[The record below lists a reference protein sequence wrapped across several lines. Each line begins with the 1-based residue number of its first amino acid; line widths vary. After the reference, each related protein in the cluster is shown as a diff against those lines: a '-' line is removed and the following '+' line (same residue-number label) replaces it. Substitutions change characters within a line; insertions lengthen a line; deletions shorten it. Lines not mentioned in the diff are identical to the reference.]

1 MDPPKKVWDIGRSV
15 RMCKEG
21 TILRAEVVPNAKVN
35 SWERVDE
42 WRDALRVKI
51 AAEPRQGKANAALL
65 EFIAETF
72 QIPTNRVRLMTGQTS
87 RLKEVVLI
95 DLDYTRA
102 RARLLEV
109 LKK

>member
-1 MDPPKKVWDIGRSV
+1 MDPPKKVWDIGRIVKMS
-15 RMCKEG
+15 KEG
-21 TILRAEVVPNAKVN
+21 IILRVEVVPNAKAN

-65 EFIAETF
+65 EFIAQTF

-102 RARLLEV
+102 WAKLLKV

>member
-1 MDPPKKVWDIGRSV
+1 
-15 RMCKEG
+15 
-21 TILRAEVVPNAKVN
+21 
-35 SWERVDE
+35 
-42 WRDALRVKI
+42 VKI

-72 QIPTNRVRLMTGQTS
+72 QIPANRVRLMTGQTS

-102 RARLLEV
+102 WARLLEV